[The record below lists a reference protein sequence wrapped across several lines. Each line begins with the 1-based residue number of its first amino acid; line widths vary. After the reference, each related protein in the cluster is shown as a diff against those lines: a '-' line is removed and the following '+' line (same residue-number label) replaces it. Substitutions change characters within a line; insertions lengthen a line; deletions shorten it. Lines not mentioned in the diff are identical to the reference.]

1 MIPFSRIAVASAV
14 VLGSVS
20 IASAAS
26 AAMGGQYLISNTTSK
41 RVDLAADSH
50 PSRYSK
56 RPVSVIP
63 ALGSGSFRVVAPD
76 TERVFSGTL
85 IYLENTTKFGC
96 SFTTVITYNSRT
108 MKYTFSF
115 SSAKQGGSLST
126 ATCSITASRNVN
138 TGEFTAYPVIGG
150 L

>member
-14 VLGSVS
+14 VFGSVS

-26 AAMGGQYLISNTTSK
+26 AAMGGDFLISNTASK
-41 RVDLAADSH
+41 PVDLVADSH

-56 RPVSVIP
+56 KFPTTIS
-63 ALGSGSFRVVAPD
+63 ALGSGAGRARATNTD
-76 TERVFSGTL
+76 RVFSGTV
-85 IYLENTTKFGC
+85 IYLENISKFGC

-150 L
+150 F